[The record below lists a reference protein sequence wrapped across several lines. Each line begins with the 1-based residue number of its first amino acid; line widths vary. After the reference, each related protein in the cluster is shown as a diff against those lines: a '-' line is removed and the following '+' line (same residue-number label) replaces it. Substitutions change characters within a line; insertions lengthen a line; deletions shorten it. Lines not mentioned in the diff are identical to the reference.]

1 MLEWVSR
8 DRHYKPEIV
17 AAMTSA
23 FDTVCRSLLA
33 KDAGERRVTSLS
45 ANIRTPVSEELR
57 DRRLFCIPALE
68 RVAAGSDRPPA
79 SVSTGAN
86 SRARAPAVKRE
97 AEEDWGR

>member
-8 DRHYKPEIV
+8 DRDYKPEIV

-33 KDAGERRVTSLS
+33 KDAGERRVTSPP
-45 ANIRTPVSEELR
+45 ANIRKPVSDELR

-68 RVAAGSDRPPA
+68 RVAAQTGHRPR
-79 SVSTGAN
+79 SVSRDAN
-86 SRARAPAVKRE
+86 SRAQAPAVKRE

>member
-33 KDAGERRVTSLS
+33 KDAGERRVTSPP
-45 ANIRTPVSEELR
+45 ANIRKPVSDELR
-57 DRRLFCIPALE
+57 DRRLFVTPA
-68 RVAAGSDRPPA
+68 
-79 SVSTGAN
+79 
-86 SRARAPAVKRE
+86 
-97 AEEDWGR
+97 